1 MRYVK
6 NSCTEHS
13 SMENKRKPF
22 LVFRSPRP
30 ERKYRPRRPGYK
42 SFAKDPLRVEEFNM
56 ADEIEV
62 RMPLKLVVFGGS
74 GLTGKEVVTQAL
86 DRGHHV
92 TAIVRSPEKIQE
104 RYAIILKVSVVY
116 SFCTISEHS

>member
-13 SMENKRKPF
+13 SMENNRKPF
-22 LVFRSPRP
+22 LLFRSPRP
-30 ERKYRPRRPGYK
+30 ERKYRPRRPGYQ

-62 RMPLKLVVFGGS
+62 RMLLKLVVFGGS

-104 RYAIILKVSVVY
+104 RYAINLKVSVV
-116 SFCTISEHS
+116 